1 MQDITEWGIVM
12 SMFPYLLFILTA
24 TFDLKF
30 KKRKQ
35 QQQQKNY
42 FRINQN

>member
-30 KKRKQ
+30 KKKETTTTTE
-35 QQQQKNY
+35 KL
-42 FRINQN
+42 F